1 MQIDAYSAR
10 LQLPS
15 RAWRLYRTGSVGELN
30 FYVQQLQ
37 DQGIPCFCVPLTRIL
52 SLRILPVYFLEAIA
66 PNMALTYRV
75 SKDQRSQIDI
85 PWSAVSQ
92 RVEGLLP
99 IFEECVAVSKN
110 GKVERKT
117 KILDYAKMCDLHI
130 PEQNMILRFC
140 DQIYEFDQGI
150 SLITSSKPREEGTT
164 YDQWQRLL
172 AIFQEQLPTVKV
184 WNEFKFFAETAL
196 DFKEL
201 LKLIDPHIHFLRR
214 EKTEWD
220 EAFHLYS
227 SLAFFHD

>member
-1 MQIDAYSAR
+1 VFQLFSAS
-10 LQLPS
+10 P
-15 RAWRLYRTGSVGELN
+15 
-30 FYVQQLQ
+30 
-37 DQGIPCFCVPLTRIL
+37 
-52 SLRILPVYFLEAIA
+52 
-66 PNMALTYRV
+66 
-75 SKDQRSQIDI
+75 
-85 PWSAVSQ
+85 
-92 RVEGLLP
+92 
-99 IFEECVAVSKN
+99 
-110 GKVERKT
+110 
-117 KILDYAKMCDLHI
+117 
-130 PEQNMILRFC
+130 
-140 DQIYEFDQGI
+140 
-150 SLITSSKPREEGTT
+150 T